1 MNEAIQTNTNNIA
14 NLTPRVTSV
23 ENKTQNISDEAE
35 ATLFE
40 INDTAGN
47 IAFQVNES
55 GTVIN
60 NVTTKAIM
68 LHHTNS
74 TDESVVVYDVGAEI
88 YNLRTSIGAVVSPIA
103 DSTITSLVNA
113 AFADE

>member
-1 MNEAIQTNTNNIA
+1 MET
-14 NLTPRVTSV
+14 
-23 ENKTQNISDEAE
+23 KTQNISDEEE

-40 INDTAGN
+40 INDAAGN

-60 NVTTKAIM
+60 NVTTKAIT
-68 LHHTNS
+68 LYHTNN

-88 YNLRTSIGAVVSPIA
+88 HNLRTSIGGVISPIA
-103 DSTITSLVNA
+103 DSTITGLVNA
-113 AFADE
+113 AFTDE